1 MKNLSFIA
9 ILLLF
14 ALRIQAQNSLANSP
28 KLSAN
33 FQQFLLQD
41 KSIQNTSVISHDLNG
56 ITYLSFLIKVNE
68 VFSEHQLISC
78 EALIGTKAK
87 SIWTVWVPLHKLDDF
102 IQIKNIEFIQMD
114 EPVIA
119 QMDKARLSTRVDSA
133 HKGINLPTGYSGKNV
148 IIGIIDAGFDYSHPD
163 FYDTLG
169 RNLRIKRV
177 WEQKVAG
184 NPPQGYAYGN
194 EIIDTTEMLK
204 KGTEITTFS
213 HGSHVAGIAAGS
225 GFGGP
230 NNKYRGMAYES
241 ELVFVGIRPEKQE
254 WKSMGMSS
262 IIDGINYI
270 FNYAASV
277 GKPAVVNLSWGCSI
291 GPNDGSSLFSQACD
305 NLTGPGKIFSLS
317 AGNNGEEKI
326 HLQKQFTN
334 QDTLMYTYVKFDP
347 NLSSKR
353 TWIDVWGESGN
364 SFKLSLSLYNLLSK
378 GNSTGYLELDNKTT
392 SGFLIGSDLD
402 TLFYTVSKLLSDYN
416 GKPHILLD
424 IFSKT
429 QNDIQLR
436 ISGKQGSVHAWE
448 GYVESYIGYYGEF
461 SARGEIGASDGDS
474 KFTLGEMACTRSAIS
489 VSAYASK
496 NTFKN
501 IQGKSFG
508 YTTYVSTGQI
518 VPFSSHGPTVD
529 LRRKPDIAGPGLT
542 LASAVN
548 SYDLNSSSNT
558 SSSAVYKIADIRK
571 KRDYYYAEASGTSM
585 SSPSVAGIIAL
596 ILQANPRLFPGDI
609 QKILSESAIKDN
621 FTTSRP
627 DSSRWGAGKV
637 NAYYSILKSI
647 QKLSI
652 SPINLKEGVVK
663 IFPNPSR
670 GEFNVIMN
678 SNVGAIQL
686 QIFDLTGKLILSKAM
701 STDIG
706 FESIPIDL
714 SALNKGVYMAQFL
727 TNKKSSSFRIVIE

>member
-1 MKNLSFIA
+1 MKNICFISV
-9 ILLLF
+9 LLLY
-14 ALRIQAQNSLANSP
+14 ALGVQAQNPPTDSP

-33 FQQFLLQD
+33 FQQYLLQAKPVHND
-41 KSIQNTSVISHDLNG
+41 NVVSHDING
-56 ITYLSFLIKVNE
+56 ITFLSFLIKVNKE
-68 VFSEHQLISC
+68 INEDDLITC
-78 EALIGTKAK
+78 GALIGTKAK
-87 SIWTVWVPLHKLDDF
+87 SIWTLWVPLNKLDEF
-102 IQIKNIEFIQMD
+102 IQIKGIEFIQMD
-114 EPVIA
+114 EPIIA
-119 QMDKARLSTRVDSA
+119 QMDKARLSTRVDSV
-133 HKGINLPTGYSGKNV
+133 HKGINLPAGYSGKNV
-148 IIGIIDAGFDYSHPD
+148 IVGIIDAGFDYSHPD

-169 RNLRIKRV
+169 KNLRIKRV
-177 WEQKVAG
+177 WEQKIAG
-184 NPPQGYAYGN
+184 TPPQGFAYGN
-194 EIIDTTEMLK
+194 EIVDTTEMLK

-213 HGSHVAGIAAGS
+213 HGTHVAGIAAGS

-254 WKSMGMSS
+254 WKSMGMAS
-262 IIDGINYI
+262 IIDGMSYI

-277 GKPAVVNLSWGCSI
+277 GKPAIVNLSWGCSI

-326 HLQKQFTN
+326 HIQKQFTN
-334 QDTLMYTYVKFDP
+334 QDTLMFTYVKFDP
-347 NLSSKR
+347 NLSTKR
-353 TWIDVWGESGN
+353 TWIDVWGETGSR
-364 SFKLSLSLYNLLSK
+364 FKISLSLYNLLSK

-416 GKPHILLD
+416 GKPHILFD
-424 IFSKT
+424 IYCKT
-429 QNDIQLR
+429 QNDIQLS
-436 ISGKQGSVHAWE
+436 ISGKQGTVHAWK

-461 SARGEIGASDGDS
+461 TSRGEIGASDGDS
-474 KFTLGEMACTRSAIS
+474 KFTLGEMSCTRSAIT

-508 YTTYVSTGQI
+508 YTTYVTTGQI
-518 VPFSSHGPTVD
+518 VPFSSYGPSVD

-548 SYDLNSSSNT
+548 SYDLNSSSTNYG
-558 SSSAVYKIADIRK
+558 SAVYKFVDTRK

-585 SSPSVAGIIAL
+585 SSPSVAGIVAL
-596 ILQANPRLFPGDI
+596 LLQANPRLFPGDI
-609 QKILSESAIKDN
+609 KKILSESAIKDN
-621 FTTSRP
+621 FTTFKP

-637 NAYYSILKSI
+637 NAYASILKSI

-652 SPINLKEGVVK
+652 SPDNMPERIVK
-663 IFPNPSR
+663 IFPNP
-670 GEFNVIMN
+670 GKEEFHIQMN
-678 SNVGAIQL
+678 SDIELIQV
-686 QIFDLTGKLILSKAM
+686 QIIDLTGKLVFSKEFSNVM
-701 STDIG
+701 R
-706 FESIPIDL
+706 FESFSLDL
-714 SALNKGVYMAQFL
+714 SALNKGVYIARFI
-727 TNKKSSSFRIVIE
+727 TKNESSSYKMLIE